1 LLLFISSACL
11 LQLFLSNLEKK
22 NQPVHFLNTAT
33 LFYLRMNGSG
43 SFKIGKGQTN
53 SIKTSLK
60 DLAFIEMLEDGLVW
74 VGAEKR

>member
-1 LLLFISSACL
+1 
-11 LQLFLSNLEKK
+11 
-22 NQPVHFLNTAT
+22 
-33 LFYLRMNGSG
+33 MNGSG

-74 VGAEKR
+74 VGAEKKIKQI